1 MKTLNNVSYV
11 HNLVIRYAVG
21 LENVTYVHNFVV
33 RCAVERW
40 DVVNV
45 GTPCASM
52 AKEGGI
58 SRTSAVTLSVC
69 DIFEL

>member
-1 MKTLNNVSYV
+1 MSTLENVSYV

-21 LENVTYVHNFVV
+21 LENVSYVHNLVV
-33 RCAVERW
+33 RCAIGRW

-52 AKEGGI
+52 AKGEGI
-58 SRTSAVTLSVC
+58 SRTSAVALSVG
-69 DIFEL
+69 DIFEF